1 MFKKIE
7 VDVVEDV
14 KPGFVSYIAC
24 CHDVLLWIG
33 LVNGIN
39 KDEEDFEVKFTHWH
53 GLSQNFK

>member
-1 MFKKIE
+1 M
-7 VDVVEDV
+7 
-14 KPGFVSYIAC
+14 SYIAC